1 MESVLKRDRPT
12 IKQLFLDPRSKM
24 LLCITAALINLAGG
38 SDGVMGY
45 VKIGLA
51 IIPLL
56 FMVVLGKPLVAAY
69 YVGLYVFSLWLPVV
83 TRHLPPALNACVTG
97 IIVTS
102 TQAIPS
108 MAMVCFMVA
117 TTTVSEFMAAMDR
130 LHVPKKVTIPISSM
144 FRFFPTIK
152 EEYSAIK
159 DAMTLRGV
167 GAWSN
172 PLEMLEFRLVP
183 LMTELLSIN
192 NELAASALTRGLD
205 APNKRE
211 NVCPIGFHIQDYLVV
226 LLCVGIVVL
235 KILCNIYGW

>member
-1 MESVLKRDRPT
+1 
-12 IKQLFLDPRSKM
+12 
-24 LLCITAALINLAGG
+24 
-38 SDGVMGY
+38 
-45 VKIGLA
+45 
-51 IIPLL
+51 
-56 FMVVLGKPLVAAY
+56 
-69 YVGLYVFSLWLPVV
+69 
-83 TRHLPPALNACVTG
+83 
-97 IIVTS
+97 
-102 TQAIPS
+102 
-108 MAMVCFMVA
+108 
-117 TTTVSEFMAAMDR
+117 
-130 LHVPKKVTIPISSM
+130 VPKKVTIPISSM